1 MGHPG
6 ESRLLDK
13 AEVSAT
19 NMKSAIEVLNVFENI
34 RRAQRAGVYAPHK
47 PLLLLLALARVQ
59 RGEPRLV
66 EFTAIDALLKQ
77 LLAEF
82 GPTSAAK
89 SRHYP
94 FWHLA
99 TDGHGAL
106 WDLSGP
112 REVLKRPAGAT
123 PSLGEL
129 REHHIKAG
137 FPADVDE
144 ALRHIPGLLQ
154 AVASRLLD
162 TYFPATLHSDIVATL
177 GLDLDGA
184 NEMRDDVPVAA
195 DYSAADRR
203 RRDPGFRERVLRAY
217 EYRCCVCGFDLRIG
231 HTPAGLEA
239 AHIQWHHV
247 GGPDIEPNGL
257 SLCALHHKLFDLEAH
272 SPSSR
277 PSTESSSVNTQS
289 PVAAAWGANCS
300 SMGALS
306 MRHRMPICCPRPSF
320 WPGIRRT
327 FSRRH
332 RERSCWSPLHA
343 TLTQNTEPAHSI

>member
-1 MGHPG
+1 
-6 ESRLLDK
+6 
-13 AEVSAT
+13 
-19 NMKSAIEVLNVFENI
+19 MKTAIEVLDAFENI

-47 PLLLLLALARVQ
+47 PLLILLALARVQ
-59 RGEPRLV
+59 RGEPRMV
-66 EFTAIDALLKQ
+66 EFAAIEALLKQ

-82 GPTSAAK
+82 GPSSAAK

-129 REHHIKAG
+129 REHHIKGG

-154 AVASRLLD
+154 AVASRVLD
-162 TYFPATLHSDIVATL
+162 TYFPSTLHADIVATL

-184 NEMRDDVPVAA
+184 SELRDAA
-195 DYSAADRR
+195 PAPTAYTTAERR

-257 SLCALHHKLFDLEAH
+257 SLCALHHKLFDLGVF
-272 SPSSR
+272 
-277 PSTESSSVNTQS
+277 TV
-289 PVAAAWGANCS
+289 
-300 SMGALS
+300 
-306 MRHRMPICCPRPSF
+306 
-320 WPGIRRT
+320 
-327 FSRRH
+327 
-332 RERSCWSPLHA
+332 
-343 TLTQNTEPAHSI
+343 EPAEHRVVFSQHAIAGNRGQQGELRHHGQRLLAPQQMDMRPAPAFLGWNQKNVFKAPARNG

>member
-1 MGHPG
+1 MKTATQV
-6 ESRLLDK
+6 LD
-13 AEVSAT
+13 A
-19 NMKSAIEVLNVFENI
+19 FENI

-47 PLLLLLALARVQ
+47 PLLILLALARVQ
-59 RGEPRLV
+59 RGDARMV
-66 EFTAIDALLKQ
+66 EFTAIDELLKQ

-82 GPTSAAK
+82 GPSTAAK

-112 REVLKRPAGAT
+112 REILTRPAGAT

-129 REHHIKAG
+129 RAHRIKAG

-154 AVASRLLD
+154 AVAARVLD
-162 TYFPATLHSDIVATL
+162 TYFPATLHADILATL

-184 NEMRDDVPVAA
+184 NELRDGAPAPA
-195 DYSAADRR
+195 DYTTAERR

-217 EYRCCVCGFDLRIG
+217 EYRCCVCGFDLRLG

-257 SLCALHHKLFDLEAH
+257 SLCALHHKLFDLGVF
-272 SPSSR
+272 
-277 PSTESSSVNTQS
+277 TV
-289 PVAAAWGANCS
+289 
-300 SMGALS
+300 
-306 MRHRMPICCPRPSF
+306 
-320 WPGIRRT
+320 
-327 FSRRH
+327 
-332 RERSCWSPLHA
+332 
-343 TLTQNTEPAHSI
+343 EPAEHRVVFSQHAISGGRGMEGELQFHGRAILAPQQADLLPAPEFLAWNTKNVFKTPARRVVLNGAKTQAAR

>member
-1 MGHPG
+1 MRD
-6 ESRLLDK
+6 S
-13 AEVSAT
+13 T
-19 NMKSAIEVLNVFENI
+19 
-34 RRAQRAGVYAPHK
+34 
-47 PLLLLLALARVQ
+47 
-59 RGEPRLV
+59 
-66 EFTAIDALLKQ
+66 
-77 LLAEF
+77 LAEF
-82 GPTSAAK
+82 GPSSAAK

-137 FPADVDE
+137 FPSDIDE

-154 AVASRLLD
+154 AVASRTLE
-162 TYFPATLHSDIVATL
+162 TYFPATLHADIVATL
-177 GLDLDGA
+177 GLELDGA
-184 NEMRDDVPVAA
+184 NELREGATAA
-195 DYSAADRR
+195 LDYTTAVRR
-203 RRDPGFRERVLRAY
+203 KRDPAFRDRVLRAY

-257 SLCALHHKLFDLEAH
+257 SLCALHHKLFDLGVFTVEPAEH
-272 SPSSR
+272 RVVFSQHAISGSR
-277 PSTESSSVNTQS
+277 
-289 PVAAAWGANCS
+289 AWKVNCS
-300 SMGALS
+300 SMGGRSMRLS
-306 MRHRMPICCPRPSF
+306 MSASFPRPSF
-320 WPGIRRT
+320 WPGIPNG
-327 FSRRH
+327 FSRHRH
-332 RERSCWSPLHA
+332 GWWWRAVLHPKQHAESPAQSC
-343 TLTQNTEPAHSI
+343 

>member
-47 PLLLLLALARVQ
+47 PLLLLLAFARVQ

-66 EFTAIDALLKQ
+66 EFADIDASLRSLLT
-77 LLAEF
+77 EF
-82 GPTSAAK
+82 GPSSAAK

-195 DYSAADRR
+195 DYSAADV
-203 RRDPGFRERVLRAY
+203 GA
-217 EYRCCVCGFDLRIG
+217 
-231 HTPAGLEA
+231 TPAFGSGCCAPTSTGAAFAASICASVTRRPAWRPRTSNGITLVGLT
-239 AHIQWHHV
+239 
-247 GGPDIEPNGL
+247 L
-257 SLCALHHKLFDLEAH
+257 SPMDCRCARCTTSF
-272 SPSSR
+272 
-277 PSTESSSVNTQS
+277 ST
-289 PVAAAWGANCS
+289 
-300 SMGALS
+300 
-306 MRHRMPICCPRPSF
+306 
-320 WPGIRRT
+320 
-327 FSRRH
+327 
-332 RERSCWSPLHA
+332 
-343 TLTQNTEPAHSI
+343 

>member
-1 MGHPG
+1 MRYLHPK
-6 ESRLLDK
+6 DTPT
-13 AEVSAT
+13 ACIIY
-19 NMKSAIEVLNVFENI
+19 AIYL
-34 RRAQRAGVYAPHK
+34 RDS
-47 PLLLLLALARVQ
+47 
-59 RGEPRLV
+59 
-66 EFTAIDALLKQ
+66 T
-77 LLAEF
+77 LAEF
-82 GPTSAAK
+82 GPSSAAK

-137 FPADVDE
+137 FPSDIDE

-154 AVASRLLD
+154 AVASRTLE
-162 TYFPATLHSDIVATL
+162 TYFPATLHADIVATL
-177 GLDLDGA
+177 GLELDGA
-184 NEMRDDVPVAA
+184 NELREGATAA
-195 DYSAADRR
+195 LDYTTAVRR
-203 RRDPGFRERVLRAY
+203 KRDPAFRDRVLRAY

-257 SLCALHHKLFDLEAH
+257 SLCALHHKLFDLGVFTVEPAEH
-272 SPSSR
+272 RVVFSQHAISGSR
-277 PSTESSSVNTQS
+277 
-289 PVAAAWGANCS
+289 AWKVNCS
-300 SMGALS
+300 SMGGRSMRLS
-306 MRHRMPICCPRPSF
+306 MSASFPRPSF
-320 WPGIRRT
+320 WPGIPNG
-327 FSRRH
+327 FSRHRH
-332 RERSCWSPLHA
+332 GWWWRAVLHPKQHAESPAQSC
-343 TLTQNTEPAHSI
+343 